1 MGMWIV
7 ETREVTRDD
16 RDREGRIEESV
27 VGREEGR
34 ERTEDSRENIEKR
47 G

>member
-27 VGREEGR
+27 EGREEG
-34 ERTEDSRENIEKR
+34 
-47 G
+47 